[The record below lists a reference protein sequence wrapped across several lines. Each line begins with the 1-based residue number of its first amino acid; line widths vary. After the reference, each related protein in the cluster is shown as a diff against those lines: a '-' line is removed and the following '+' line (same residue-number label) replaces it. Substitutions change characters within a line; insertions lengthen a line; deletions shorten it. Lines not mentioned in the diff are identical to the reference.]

1 MKKCPYCAEEIQDTA
16 VKCRY
21 CHSDLKAEE
30 VRFIATPGEKLSNL
44 KKGNVLVIIA
54 SSLLA
59 SQFMAFI
66 GILSEG
72 RYKDPFTESLFSH
85 PTPGAMGGTIGFLI
99 GINILAIIALIL
111 SLIAWLNKKNSSG
124 KLTTIICI
132 ALIAFQTILA
142 FV

>member
-30 VRFIATPGEKLSNL
+30 VQFIATPGEKLSNL

-54 SSLLA
+54 SILLTL
-59 SQFMAFI
+59 QFMAFI

-72 RYKDPFTESLFSH
+72 NYKDSSIEALSSH
-85 PTPGAMGGTIGFLI
+85 PTSGAIGGAIGSLI
-99 GINILAIIALIL
+99 GLNILSIIALIL

-132 ALIAFQTILA
+132 TLMALQTILA